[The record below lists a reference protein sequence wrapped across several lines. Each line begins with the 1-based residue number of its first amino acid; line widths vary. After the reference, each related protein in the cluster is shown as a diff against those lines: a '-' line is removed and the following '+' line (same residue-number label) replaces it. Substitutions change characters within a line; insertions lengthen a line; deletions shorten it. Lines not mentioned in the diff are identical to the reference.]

1 MIKLTELLEE
11 QELKKLRVFDFD
23 DTIATTKSKVILTD
37 RNGNMSKLTPA
48 EFAIYREQPGDNL
61 DFSEFDRVISPQEI
75 KSVTNI
81 LRKLYTAAGRRRIT
95 VLTARTGVA
104 ANDIK
109 QFLQTIGINNIEV
122 VGVGSSDPQAKADWI
137 EGKIQQGYNDV
148 FFIDDAR
155 PNVMAVKKLAVRYP
169 DVKWN
174 IKLADY
180 MHELN

>member
-11 QELKKLRVFDFD
+11 QEAKKLRVFDFD

-37 RNGNMSKLTPA
+37 KNGNMSKLTPA

-61 DFSEFDRVISPQEI
+61 DFSEFNQVISPQEI

-81 LRKLYTAAGRRRIT
+81 LRKLYTATGMRRIT
-95 VLTARTGVA
+95 VLTARKGTA

-122 VGVGSSDPQAKADWI
+122 VGVGSADPHAKADWI
-137 EGKIQQGYNDV
+137 ETKIQQGYNDV

-155 PNVMAVKKLAVRYP
+155 PNIMAVKQLSMKYP

-180 MHELN
+180 MRELN